1 MKFLLG
7 LSILIILIFMGKFY
21 YSSCKNTAD
30 EFVHKYME
38 EKSEMHKEDG
48 KHGENSD
55 FDRTIRA

>member
-7 LSILIILIFMGKFY
+7 LATLIVLLYMGVFY
-21 YSSCKNTAD
+21 FRFCKKTSD
-30 EFVHKYME
+30 EYVNKYIE

-48 KHGENSD
+48 KHGENSY